1 MGNKHLHPS
10 CIQLN
15 LNFISMQMI
24 DGETG
29 MTEMQRERSLEAVK
43 RLGCFRPEAVSH
55 KLVI

>member
-1 MGNKHLHPS
+1 
-10 CIQLN
+10 
-15 LNFISMQMI
+15 MQMI